1 MIGRLRRVRRQEVA
15 ELNITAFMN
24 LMVVLVPFLLITAV
38 FTQLA
43 VKQLN
48 LPDTS
53 APPSETPP
61 EQGLTLTVRETELV
75 LADGRGPI
83 QRYVREN
90 GRYNFRALNTT
101 LAEIKERRPGED
113 RITLL
118 VEPGIPYE
126 IVIQAMDA
134 VHYLPAAREG
144 VLVDMFPRISIG
156 EAPPKDAAP

>member
-53 APPSETPP
+53 VPPSDSPP
-61 EQGLTLTVRETELV
+61 EQGLTLTIRESELL
-75 LADGRGPI
+75 LADGRGPL

-90 GRYNFRALNTT
+90 GGYNFRALNTT
-101 LAEIKERRPGED
+101 LAEIKNRKPGED
-113 RITLL
+113 SITLL
-118 VEPGIPYE
+118 VEPGIPYDTL
-126 IVIQAMDA
+126 IQAMDA

-144 VLVDMFPRISIG
+144 IQVDMFPRISVG
-156 EAPPKDAAP
+156 DAPPLESAP